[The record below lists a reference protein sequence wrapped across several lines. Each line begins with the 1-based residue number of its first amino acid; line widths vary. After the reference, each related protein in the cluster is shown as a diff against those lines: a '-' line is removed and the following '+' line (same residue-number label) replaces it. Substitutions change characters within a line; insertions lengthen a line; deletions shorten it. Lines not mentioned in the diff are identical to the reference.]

1 MKNSTKLIST
11 LALAVGLS
19 IGASAAPVQITI
31 QDNDST
37 LWGFNGAGSLT
48 AGGTSGAGNFGTAH
62 EDNET
67 ESGTISGQQWD
78 MEAFVVNGTQLSI
91 VAGFDL
97 LNGVQS
103 HNIGPGDLFI
113 KVGGSA
119 PAFNPTNQG
128 AGNVTNS
135 LYSYTYAID
144 LSPATRFT
152 NSSFGSSAQV
162 YGLSSTTVL
171 NTTIYDQFGSNPWK
185 YDNTL
190 NTTLGFGTGITYQTG
205 LANNAAALTA
215 LGLSLQGGYHNLLTI
230 DLSFLSVP
238 ANTNV
243 YFSYTMECGND
254 SLKGRYSGGFDQ
266 VPDSGTSALLMGL
279 GLSALAIVGI
289 KRRRA

>member
-1 MKNSTKLIST
+1 MTKFSKLVG
-11 LALAVGLS
+11 LVAVGVGLGV
-19 IGASAAPVQITI
+19 GAGAAPVQITI
-31 QDNDST
+31 QDNDPT

-48 AGGTSGAGNFGTAH
+48 AGGTSGAGNFGSAH

-67 ESGTISGQQWD
+67 ERGTISGQQWD
-78 MEAFVVNGTQLSI
+78 MEAFVLNGKQLSI

-97 LNGVQS
+97 LNGRPD

-119 PAFNPTNQG
+119 PSFNPTNQG
-128 AGNVTNS
+128 AGNVQNS
-135 LYSYTYAID
+135 IYSYTYAID

-152 NSSFGSSAQV
+152 NSSFGSTAQV
-162 YGLSSTTVL
+162 YGLTSTTWL

-190 NTTLGFGTGITYQTG
+190 NTTAGFGTGITYQTN
-205 LANNAAALTA
+205 LADNAAALTA

-230 DLSFLSVP
+230 DLSFLSIP
-238 ANTNV
+238 SGTDV

-266 VPDSGTSALLMGL
+266 VPDNGTSAALIGL
-279 GLSALAIVGI
+279 GFAAMALVGL
-289 KRRRA
+289 KRRKA